1 MGCRSGLGQTVRA
14 GLAVRGH
21 ISRLTSMKVENFGP
35 NKPAMFPSIS
45 AETNSWILI
54 ALAMFLV
61 LRLHLLSALFAG
73 LLVYELVH
81 LLARPIE
88 KRLMGKGARL
98 VALTGF
104 AILTVGIIVLAIFG
118 LLAFFRSDTG
128 NLDVLVEKVQQII
141 TDARSQLLPWIVED
155 LPGNKED
162 LKSFAADWLG
172 EHSKDVQHVGKE
184 ATHLFVRGLIG
195 MVIGALVSLREG
207 PPIRHMRPLAAAL
220 AIRIARF
227 ANAFRQIIFAQ
238 VRISALNTVF
248 TALFLAV
255 IFPLFGIHLPLTK
268 TLIAI
273 TFLAG
278 LLPVVGN
285 LISNTA
291 IFVVTLSVSLY
302 AALAAL
308 LYLVVI
314 HKLEYF
320 LNARIVGARIHARAW
335 ELLMAMIVLE
345 VAFGIAG
352 LIAAPV
358 YYAYIKKGLADAEL
372 I

>member
-1 MGCRSGLGQTVRA
+1 
-14 GLAVRGH
+14 
-21 ISRLTSMKVENFGP
+21 
-35 NKPAMFPSIS
+35 
-45 AETNSWILI
+45 
-54 ALAMFLV
+54 MFLV
-61 LRLHLLSALFAG
+61 LRLHLLSALFGG

-81 LLARPIE
+81 FLARPIE
-88 KRLMGKGARL
+88 KRFVRKGARL
-98 VALTGF
+98 AALTAL
-104 AILTVGIIVLAIFG
+104 AILSVGIIVLAIFG
-118 LLAFFRSDTG
+118 LLAFFRSETG
-128 NLDVLVEKVQQII
+128 NLDVLVEKVQHII
-141 TDARSQLLPWIVED
+141 TDARTQLPPWITED

-172 EHSKDVQHVGKE
+172 EHSKEVQLLGKE
-184 ATHLFVRGLIG
+184 ATHLFVRGLVG

-207 PPIRHMRPLAAAL
+207 PPIRQMRPLAAAL
-220 AIRIARF
+220 AVRVARF

-255 IFPLFGIHLPLTK
+255 ILPLFGIHLPLTK

-291 IFVVTLSVSLY
+291 IFVVALSISLY
-302 AALAAL
+302 PALAAL
-308 LYLVVI
+308 VYLVII

-320 LNARIVGARIHARAW
+320 LNARIVGSRIHARAW
-335 ELLMAMIVLE
+335 ELLMAMIALE

-358 YYAYIKKGLADAEL
+358 YYAYIKEGLADAGL

>member
-1 MGCRSGLGQTVRA
+1 
-14 GLAVRGH
+14 
-21 ISRLTSMKVENFGP
+21 MKVENFEP
-35 NKPAMFPSIS
+35 DKPPTFPSTS
-45 AETNSWILI
+45 AGATSWILI

-88 KRLMGKGARL
+88 KRLIGKGARL
-98 VALTGF
+98 VALT
-104 AILTVGIIVLAIFG
+104 ALATLTVGIIVLAIFG

-128 NLDVLVEKVQQII
+128 NLDVLVEKVQQIV
-141 TDARSQLLPWIVED
+141 TDAREQLPRWIAEE

-162 LKSFAADWLG
+162 LKSFATGWLG
-172 EHSKDVQHVGKE
+172 EHSQEVQHVGKE
-184 ATHLFVRGLIG
+184 ATHLFVRGLVG

-207 PPIRHMRPLAAAL
+207 PPIRQMRPLAAAL
-220 AIRIARF
+220 AVRVARF

-238 VRISALNTVF
+238 VKISALNTVF
-248 TALFLAV
+248 TGLFLAA

-291 IFVVTLSVSLY
+291 IFVVALSISLY

-335 ELLMAMIVLE
+335 ELLLAMIVLE

-358 YYAYIKKGLADAEL
+358 YYAYVKGGLADAGL